1 MMTDIPNMN
10 SRFSKFIISV
20 VLLLAVLLTTSLV
33 SGHGGK
39 KHAEEFT
46 ALQAVK
52 KGITMYDRL
61 VAKGKLKENWET
73 DLDSIEVYTRASG
86 KQKEFV
92 VKFNRGKDEKKSCYI
107 FFSEKGEYK
116 GSNFTGD

>member
-1 MMTDIPNMN
+1 
-10 SRFSKFIISV
+10 
-20 VLLLAVLLTTSLV
+20 LLTTSLV

-52 KGITMYDRL
+52 KGIDMYDRL
-61 VAKGKLKENWET
+61 VAKGKLNESWET
-73 DLDSIEVYTRASG
+73 DLDSIEVSTRASG

-92 VKFNRGKDEKKSCYI
+92 VKFSRSEDKQKSVYV
-107 FFSEKGEYK
+107 FFSKKGEYK